1 MKRGKLW
8 VENVFFVRLE
18 DVAEED
24 VVTDILMKD
33 GSTGVAAILRSR
45 WTKYIIYLI
54 QSSKY
59 FRLFRI
65 IDIKV
70 P

>member
-8 VENVFFVRLE
+8 VENVVSVRLK
-18 DVAEED
+18 DLAEED